1 MFYINPVYFFLIL
14 YAYKGHVDIVK
25 QANRMPPIIIK
36 TSKNE
41 KPKDRPTARPTTLE
55 AAWNIKHTKD
65 WGTLKEYYCTY
76 NELCTRKYFLTREDH
91 R

>member
-1 MFYINPVYFFLIL
+1 MYFFLIL

-55 AAWNIKHTKD
+55 AA
-65 WGTLKEYYCTY
+65 
-76 NELCTRKYFLTREDH
+76 
-91 R
+91 